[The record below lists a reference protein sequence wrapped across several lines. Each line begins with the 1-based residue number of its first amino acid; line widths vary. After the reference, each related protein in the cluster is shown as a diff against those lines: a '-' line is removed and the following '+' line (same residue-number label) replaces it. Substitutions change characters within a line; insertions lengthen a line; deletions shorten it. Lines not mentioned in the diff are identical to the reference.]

1 MKKQT
6 NTPFRGLSFYII
18 VFVIIM
24 MFATIF
30 RPPSAVDD
38 IPYSQI
44 IEYIDSGMVES
55 VSVTD
60 TTLRVV
66 MKEPLPGNISSI
78 EQRISPFWM
87 ETLLSHLEDANVQYS
102 YTESVDIGTWI
113 NLIFLVL
120 MVAAM
125 GFFIWSMYS
134 RQSGE
139 GKSAMNFGRSKAK
152 INDPSKNQ
160 VTFRDVAGADE
171 EKLELQEVVDFLKNP
186 KKYAELGAKIPRGI
200 LLVGAPGTGKTLLAK
215 AVAGEA
221 GVPFY
226 SISGSDFVEM
236 FVGVGASRVRDLF
249 ETAKKNSPAIVF
261 IDEIDAV
268 GRHRGAG
275 MGGGH
280 DEREQTL
287 NQLLVE
293 MDGFGP
299 NQDVIIIAATN
310 RPDILD
316 PALLRPGRF
325 DRRVT
330 VMRPDIKGRKEI
342 LHVHAR
348 NKPIASNV
356 DLQEIARITPGFT
369 GADLA
374 NLLNEAALGAARRAA
389 KTISYND
396 ITEAVFKVMIGP
408 EKKSRVIN
416 AKERILT
423 AYHEAGHALVL
434 RTVSQTDKVERVSII
449 PAGGA
454 GGYTAHKPNEDTY
467 YASKRQLVAQIE
479 IALGGRAAEEIVFG
493 EISTGASSDLQSAN
507 ATARDMITKYG
518 MSERL
523 GNLVFAQE
531 DEVFLGRDF
540 GHVQKYSDELAG
552 IIDEEVKKIL
562 DDAYE
567 SVLSILNSKREI
579 LEKLTEILLDQEKVE
594 GDEFERIYQEYT
606 TEEQRKDDGQMDIRP
621 NFKPAT
627 DDDDVDP
634 GDRKIPR
641 QLAPEELP
649 DPSPV
654 DPSVPPVHVQ
664 DSADTTD

>member
-1 MKKQT
+1 MKRQT

-18 VFVIIM
+18 VFVIIIL
-24 MFATIF
+24 FATIF

-44 IEYIDSGMVES
+44 VEYIDNGMVES
-55 VSVTD
+55 AAVTD
-60 TTLRVV
+60 TTLKVV
-66 MKEPLPGNISSI
+66 LKEPLPNNIRTL
-78 EQRISPFWM
+78 EQRVSPFWM
-87 ETLLSHLEDANVQYS
+87 ETLLKHMEDAGIEYTYS
-102 YTESVDIGTWI
+102 ESVDIGTWI

-139 GKSAMNFGRSKAK
+139 GKSAMNFGRSRAR

-186 KKYAELGAKIPRGI
+186 KKYSELGAKIPRGI

-330 VMRPDIKGRKEI
+330 VMRPDIKGRYEI
-342 LHVHAR
+342 LQVHAR
-348 NKPIASNV
+348 NKPVASDV

-374 NLLNEAALGAARRAA
+374 NLLNEAALGAARRTA
-389 KTISYND
+389 KTITYND

-416 AKERILT
+416 AKERLLT

-454 GGYTAHKPNEDTY
+454 GGYTAHKPHEDTY
-467 YASKRQLVAQIE
+467 YATKRQLLAQIE
-479 IALGGRAAEEIVFG
+479 IALGGRAAEEIIFG

-518 MSERL
+518 MSDRL
-523 GNLVFAQE
+523 GNLVFSQE

-562 DDAYE
+562 DDAYDK
-567 SVLSILNSKREI
+567 VKSILNAKREV
-579 LEKLTEILLDQEKVE
+579 LEKLTEILLEQEKVE

-606 TEEQRKDDGQMDIRP
+606 TPELRKEDAQSEIQPNIKPDSSDDRDLAG
-621 NFKPAT
+621 
-627 DDDDVDP
+627 
-634 GDRKIPR
+634 RKIPR
-641 QLAPEELP
+641 QLAPDEFP
-649 DPSPV
+649 APKNDAA
-654 DPSVPPVHVQ
+654 DNPPVHPREAA
-664 DSADTTD
+664 DSIE